1 MAESRSEVQSLSE
14 QVVDAI
20 QRRVVQIK
28 EQQDGLVRER
38 ALLEQARL
46 ELSLSATPRSILWR
60 LREAGVEV
68 DLGQ

>member
-20 QRRVVQIK
+20 QRRVTQIK
-28 EQQDGLVRER
+28 EQQEGLVRER

>member
-1 MAESRSEVQSLSE
+1 MAESRSDVQSLSE

-20 QRRVVQIK
+20 QRRVAQIK

-68 DLGQ
+68 DIGP